1 MNMSST
7 INFEKKLDI
16 SLDNF
21 CWQNDA
27 IIIAGPTCVGKSAIA
42 IALAKKING
51 VILNADSVQVYKN
64 LKILSARPSEE
75 EIQDIPH
82 FLYGYVDGSNN
93 FSVADWLFDLKT
105 ALKKVQLSKKVPIIV
120 GGSGLYINA
129 VINGLSKI
137 PDISEDNK
145 NLSFNKFN
153 EIGFEK
159 FMQLNSQIDP
169 EFVKINSDKQRL
181 LRAYSVFLQTEKN
194 MTFWHKQPREGK
206 LEKNILSIFI
216 NSERKL
222 IYKNCDFRF
231 DKMLEKGA
239 LAEVENLWKIK
250 IDRSLPISKSLGVK
264 WLLRYLDKSI
274 SYKDAVNLSKR
285 DTRRFVKRQFTWF
298 NHNFIPN
305 IIINN

>member
-7 INFEKKLDI
+7 INFEKILDI

-145 NLSFNKFN
+145 NLSLNKFN
-153 EIGFEK
+153 EIGFER
-159 FMQLNSQIDP
+159 FMQLNSQIDS

>member
-145 NLSFNKFN
+145 NSSLNKFN

-159 FMQLNSQIDP
+159 FMQLNSQIDS

-181 LRAYSVFLQTEKN
+181 LRAYSVFLQTQKN

-298 NHNFIPN
+298 KHNFIPN